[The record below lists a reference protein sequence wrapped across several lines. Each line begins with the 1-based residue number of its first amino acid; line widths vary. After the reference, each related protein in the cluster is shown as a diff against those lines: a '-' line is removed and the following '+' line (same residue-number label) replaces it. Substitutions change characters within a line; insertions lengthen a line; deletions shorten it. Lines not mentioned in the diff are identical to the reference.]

1 MKVRLLNDAGYE
13 GLANV
18 QFPVEV
24 EVERQGWSLYYV
36 SYDAIAAI
44 PGWFYHTDD
53 VHEGSPYCFY
63 KDEVEVVVNPKIR
76 VHSPSGYSSLMN
88 LDFPMVLEAHRIEED
103 GAAFVKA
110 SVLRAWGVET
120 DDGDFVFLEEEYT
133 LVEEKK
139 SLYDCFGANPSPEAL
154 AANQRAAD
162 LSMQDMITVS
172 GTFVQNVADA
182 GRKDQLLKLIEAHVD
197 AVQLVDVEAEYGLR
211 KDWEAAKERR
221 DSLMQQIKEMIQE
234 GV

>member
-1 MKVRLLNDAGYE
+1 M
-13 GLANV
+13 
-18 QFPVEV
+18 
-24 EVERQGWSLYYV
+24 
-36 SYDAIAAI
+36 
-44 PGWFYHTDD
+44 
-53 VHEGSPYCFY
+53 
-63 KDEVEVVVNPKIR
+63 KIR
-76 VHSPSGYSSLMN
+76 IHSPSGYSSLMN

-103 GAAFVKA
+103 GTAFVKA
-110 SVLRAWGVET
+110 SVLRVWDVET

-139 SLYDCFGANPSPEAL
+139 SLRDLFGEKGHEAAERIGEVAAKDLTEQVFGKEPSLCDCFGANPSPEAL

-162 LSMQDMITVS
+162 LSMQDMITIS

>member
-1 MKVRLLNDAGYE
+1 MKVRLWNDAGYE

-103 GAAFVKA
+103 GTAFVKA
-110 SVLRAWGVET
+110 SVLRAWDVET

-139 SLYDCFGANPSPEAL
+139 SLSDLFGEK
-154 AANQRAAD
+154 
-162 LSMQDMITVS
+162 
-172 GTFVQNVADA
+172 G
-182 GRKDQLLKLIEAHVD
+182 H
-197 AVQLVDVEAEYGLR
+197 
-211 KDWEAAKERR
+211 EAAERIGDAAAKDLTDKIFGVDR
-221 DSLMQQIKEMIQE
+221 KGLLLQLILDYGVAINDGCYESECGTVQGYEECKAEEERLLEEITKMIND